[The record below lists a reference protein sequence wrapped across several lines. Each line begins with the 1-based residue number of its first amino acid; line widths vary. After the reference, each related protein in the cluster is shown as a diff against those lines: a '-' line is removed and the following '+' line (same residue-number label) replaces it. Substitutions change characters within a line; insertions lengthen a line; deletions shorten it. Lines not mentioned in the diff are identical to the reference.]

1 MALHFASYGYSSAS
15 EAARIGA
22 VQRMRTVTRSQDLA
36 SVFSCAQ
43 EEVKQI
49 PIEYAEMFGEDGY
62 WMYNQMIAHIPSHN
76 LLTKMYNSKQ
86 NRKHGP

>member
-36 SVFSCAQ
+36 SVFSCAAQ
-43 EEVKQI
+43 EE
-49 PIEYAEMFGEDGY
+49 D
-62 WMYNQMIAHIPSHN
+62 
-76 LLTKMYNSKQ
+76 
-86 NRKHGP
+86 